1 MNLISKSFPVT
12 EKEYEALN
20 KKFGKLCY
28 YASWQL
34 YRKNSNNNHDYEVE
48 DFQQEL
54 MISVLRAGSYYK
66 RQCYIESCFEIIK
79 KSTKQKRVLKTLKT
93 LFKLWLNRT
102 KHGANRQLFG
112 IPEEKN
118 LEKLV
123 KLVVAKSQRPSKNSD
138 LIMDSKFDTYA
149 KQILWNAQ
157 RSIGKKISKERPLRS
172 GQVSL
177 SDFDYLGGKDGK
189 DYGI

>member
-1 MNLISKSFPVT
+1 MNLISKNFPIT
-12 EKEYEALN
+12 SEEYETLN

-34 YRKNSNNNHDYEVE
+34 SRKNSNNNHDYEIE

-66 RQCYIESCFEIIK
+66 RQCFIENCFKSVDENTKNKTILK
-79 KSTKQKRVLKTLKT
+79 KLKAIYN
-93 LFKLWLNRT
+93 LWLNRT

-112 IPEEKN
+112 IPEEKI

-123 KLVVAKSQRPSKNSD
+123 KLTTPTKERPKKNAG

-157 RSIGKKISKERPLRS
+157 RSLGKKISKERPIRT

-177 SDFDYLGGKDGK
+177 SDFDYLSTL
-189 DYGI
+189 I

>member
-12 EKEYEALN
+12 EAEYEALN

-34 YRKNSNNNHDYEVE
+34 SRKNLNNNHDYEIE

-66 RQCYIESCFEIIK
+66 RQCYIESCFENIR
-79 KSTKQKRVLKTLKT
+79 SHTKNKLVLKKVEKI
-93 LFKLWLNRT
+93 FKLWLNRT

-112 IPEEKN
+112 VPEEKILEN
-118 LEKLV
+118 LV
-123 KLVVAKSQRPSKNSD
+123 IAIVPSKVRPKRDGD
-138 LIMDSKFDTYA
+138 LVMDTKFDTYA

-157 RSIGKKISKERPLRS
+157 RSIGKKISKERPIRS

-177 SDFDYLGGKDGK
+177 SDFDYLGGNNSI
-189 DYGI
+189 GI

>member
-1 MNLISKSFPVT
+1 MNLISKNFPIT
-12 EKEYEALN
+12 AEEYETLN

-34 YRKNSNNNHDYEVE
+34 SRKNSNNNHDYEIE

-66 RQCYIESCFEIIK
+66 RQCYIENSFSAVNENTKNKTILK
-79 KSTKQKRVLKTLKT
+79 KLNTIYN
-93 LFKLWLNRT
+93 LWLNRT

-112 IPEEKN
+112 IPEEKI

-123 KLVVAKSQRPSKNSD
+123 NLTTVKKSKPQKNAG

-157 RSIGKKISKERPLRS
+157 RSLGKKISKERPIRTR
-172 GQVSL
+172 QVSL
-177 SDFDYLGGKDGK
+177 LDFDYLSTF
-189 DYGI
+189 I